1 MSTATHFDEQSRVI
15 AAIAG
20 ALAALGQGGSSE
32 QPDAGGARYV
42 TTDQPEDRP
51 IAGTGVWA
59 VASRQMEMARRR
71 RIHDRRRGRN

>member
-1 MSTATHFDEQSRVI
+1 MTTAMHFDEQSRVI

-20 ALAALGQGGSSE
+20 TLAALGQGGSLG
-32 QPDAGGARYV
+32 QPDAGDARSV
-42 TTDQPEDRP
+42 TTDQPEDRSS
-51 IAGTGVWA
+51 TSTSVWA

>member
-1 MSTATHFDEQSRVI
+1 MTTATHFDEQSRVI

-20 ALAALGQGGSSE
+20 TLAALGQGSSLE
-32 QPDAGGARYV
+32 SPDAGDARYFEAG
-42 TTDQPEDRP
+42 QPEDRSRTD
-51 IAGTGVWA
+51 TGVWA